1 MSNAVK
7 LTAEQKVLVEKL
19 GVMSERRGMQ
29 PAAARVL
36 ALLLVSDVPELT
48 FDQIRETLNISKSAA
63 SNAINLLLNTG
74 QVEYVSK
81 LGDRKRYFRN
91 RLPQWKEDM
100 KKHLAQFGKVTEV
113 FREVLQ
119 QRPKSTPEF
128 NRSLKDVIDFL
139 EFLQGELPVIYKKWE
154 AKKKKNKV

>member
-1 MSNAVK
+1 MSDIVK
-7 LTAEQKVLVEKL
+7 LTAEQKTLIEKL
-19 GVMSERRGMQ
+19 GVISENSGMQ

-63 SNAINLLLNTG
+63 SNAINLLITTG
-74 QVEYVSK
+74 RLEYISK
-81 LGDRKRYFRN
+81 LGDRKRYFKT
-91 RLPQWKEDM
+91 RLPHWQEDM
-100 KKHLAQFGKVTEV
+100 KKHLAQFGQVTMIL
-113 FREVLQ
+113 RDVLK

-139 EFLQGELPVIYKKWE
+139 EFLQRELPGIYKRWE
-154 AKKKKNKV
+154 AKRKG